1 MRSTGV
7 GVIEAAPGSAGRRV
21 RGPAR
26 HEAALS
32 KVDTPQPVKTVE
44 LFDSYDQVAA
54 GQAITILGYP
64 GVSPTVSVVTR
75 SQDPFNREA
84 QQRTVPDPTLTTGFI
99 GRVLRGQVK
108 PAGGEE
114 DDYWSEFGDSYQ
126 LTANATGGGNSG
138 GPVFDEKG
146 RVIGIYYAS
155 RVVDARI
162 TFAVP
167 IRYGMELM
175 QVGPVIR

>member
-1 MRSTGV
+1 V
-7 GVIEAAPGSAGRRV
+7 
-21 RGPAR
+21 
-26 HEAALS
+26 
-32 KVDTPQPVKTVE
+32 PQPVKKVE

-64 GVSPTVSVVTR
+64 VVSPTVSVTTR

-84 QQRTVPDPTLTTGFI
+84 QQRTVPDPTVTAGFI
-99 GRVLRGQVK
+99 GRVLRGQVA
-108 PAGGEE
+108 PAGGK
-114 DDYWSEFGDSYQ
+114 DTDYFSEFGDSYQ

-146 RVIGIYYAS
+146 RVIAIYYAS
-155 RVVDARI
+155 RSLDARI

-175 QVGPVIR
+175 QVGPVIK